1 MTVPIFTYLGGRS
14 CEFCFFFHIFCGS
27 VVINMPRSARLDAP
41 GVLHHVM
48 GRGIEKRKIFLND
61 EDRSDFVER
70 LAKLAQDGSMDI
82 YAWALLPN
90 HFHLLCK
97 TKNQPLSAGM
107 RRLLTGY
114 AVNFNKRHRRH
125 GHLFQNRYKS
135 IVCQEKRYLLTL
147 VRYIHLNPLRA
158 GLTRT
163 LRELD
168 HYSWS
173 GHKALVGNSES
184 AWQSTEYVLS
194 FYGNN
199 GNRRKEYRDFIAKG
213 RTLGRRPE
221 LVGGGLVRS
230 LGGWSEVLSKRSR
243 GMKQASDQR
252 ILGDSDFVEETTAN
266 CNDFVK
272 NNLRISRPQMDI
284 NELAQRV
291 CTKYNLT
298 PVELCAGSRRHDGV
312 KARRAFSW
320 IAVRELGFSGA
331 DVARFLGVT
340 NSCITRFVSAGI
352 KPDVDDLVNQ
362 L

>member
-1 MTVPIFTYLGGRS
+1 
-14 CEFCFFFHIFCGS
+14 
-27 VVINMPRSARLDAP
+27 MPRSARLDAP

-48 GRGIEKRKIFLND
+48 GRGIEKKKIFLNNID
-61 EDRSDFVER
+61 HSDFVSR
-70 LAKLAQDGSMDI
+70 LAALVHDGAMEI

-97 TKNQPLSAGM
+97 TKGQPLSAGM

-135 IVCQEKRYLLTL
+135 IVCQEDRYLLEL

-158 GLTRT
+158 GLI
-163 LRELD
+163 RELQQLD
-168 HYSWS
+168 RYPWS
-173 GHKALVGNSES
+173 GHGALMGKLERT
-184 AWQSTEYVLS
+184 WQATEYVLS

-199 GNRRKEYRDFIAKG
+199 GTRHKAYREFIARG
-213 RTLGRRPE
+213 RKLGRRPE

-230 LGGWSEVLSKRSR
+230 LGGWSEVLAMRQR
-243 GMKQASDQR
+243 GKKQASDQR
-252 ILGDSDFVEETTAN
+252 VLGDSAFVEEITADAN
-266 CNDFVK
+266 NFIK
-272 NNLRISRPQMDI
+272 SNLRISEPQLDMND
-284 NELAQRV
+284 LAQRV
-291 CTKYNLT
+291 CNKYNLT
-298 PVELCAGSRRHDGV
+298 PVELCSGSRRQDGV
-312 KARRAFSW
+312 KARRALSW

-352 KPDVDDLVNQ
+352 KPDVDDLVHQ